1 MADVSGQPG
10 QEEGGTDAAS
20 LRAHWE
26 SVGGDY
32 TAEWDPPARS
42 KLGDRE
48 LDFIVKALKT
58 SAGRTAL
65 DVGIGSGRILSQ
77 MLARTDDTVFYGL
90 DIAQAMVDSTRERLA
105 GEPRMRD
112 FAVCDIASEP
122 VPFAERFDFISA
134 IRMLKYNANWPEIV
148 GKLADRLEP
157 GGVFVFSMTN
167 RNSLNRIGRPYAVPF
182 DNATKRELEDLCTR
196 TGLRTLEIAG
206 FTKLPHFV
214 YSARS
219 EAVGRVAL
227 AVDHGL
233 DRVLGGPALAR
244 EIFVAAQ
251 RS

>member
-1 MADVSGQPG
+1 MAQVSGG
-10 QEEGGTDAAS
+10 E

-48 LDFIVKALKT
+48 LDFIVKHLT
-58 SAGRTAL
+58 STAGRRAM

-77 MLARTDDTVFYGL
+77 LIARTEATEFYGL

-105 GEPRMRD
+105 GEPRLKD
-112 FAVCDIASEP
+112 LAVCNIAEEP
-122 VPFAERFDFISA
+122 VPFDVKFDCISA
-134 IRMLKYNANWPEIV
+134 IRMLKYNANWRDIV
-148 GKLADRLEP
+148 AKLVDRLEP
-157 GGVFVFSMTN
+157 NGVLVFSMTN
-167 RNSLNRIGRPYAVPF
+167 RNSLNRIGRAYAVPF
-182 DNATKRELEDLCTR
+182 DNATKKDLQALCDR
-196 TGLRTLEIAG
+196 LGLRTLEITG

-214 YSARS
+214 YSAKS
-219 EAVGRVAL
+219 EAVGRAAL
-227 AVDHGL
+227 GIDHTL